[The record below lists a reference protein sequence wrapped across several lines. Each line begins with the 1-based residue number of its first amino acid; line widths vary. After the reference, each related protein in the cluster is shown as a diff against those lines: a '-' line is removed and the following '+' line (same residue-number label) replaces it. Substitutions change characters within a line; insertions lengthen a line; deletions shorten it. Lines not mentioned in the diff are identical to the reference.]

1 MLSQDSDWSRKYLN
15 NQGPSGMN
23 SNFQPSFLSL
33 FCAAYRYF
41 EIHISVSNLDM
52 EYVFVVN
59 NQLLLDKKNVLFF
72 ISHEGFCKGQAEIS
86 DDGVCLLFCPSS
98 HNNLMIW

>member
-59 NQLLLDKKNVLFF
+59 NQLLLDKKM
-72 ISHEGFCKGQAEIS
+72 FCFLSVTRDSARDRRKSQTTVS
-86 DDGVCLLFCPSS
+86 VCSS
-98 HNNLMIW
+98 APPAITIL